1 MSGLGLEAQA
11 DIIQHFVNAEHGE
24 LLADYCEVYTGKEL
38 SGCVELRKAMAHC
51 KRVGAILIIA
61 KTDRFRNTIE
71 ALQIY
76 DEMGTGNIYFCD
88 LPSSDKF
95 TLTLFFALA
104 EREAT
109 IVSIRTKAALD
120 AKKARN
126 EPRCGDT
133 AVWGRITGAS
143 RKEVLDTAHAAAA
156 VARRRRAQDNPSNIA
171 FRHFI
176 EDWEEIHG
184 KIGWQADWI
193 AISDKLK
200 ARGYKTATGLDF
212 NPQRAQAMYRKI
224 NRIYQ

>member
-11 DIIQHFVNAEHGE
+11 DIIKHFVNAEHGE
-24 LLADYCEVYTGKEL
+24 LIADYCEVFTGKEL
-38 SGCVELRKAMAHC
+38 SGCVELRKAIAHC
-51 KRVGAILIIA
+51 KREGAILIIA

-126 EPRCGDT
+126 EPRCGEKEC
-133 AVWGRITGAS
+133 WGRITGAS
-143 RKEVLDTAHAAAA
+143 RKEVMDVAQAASAI
-156 VARRRRAQDNPSNIA
+156 ARRRRAQDSPCNIA

-193 AISDKLK
+193 SISEKLRS
-200 ARGYKTATGLDF
+200 RGYKTPTGLDYT
-212 NPQRAQAMYRKI
+212 PMRAQAMYRKI
-224 NRIYQ
+224 IKLYQ